1 MTGDLVTGDLVTP
14 YVVILVG
21 FVGLF
26 AAMLAVDLLGR
37 VGRKPFRP
45 LGRVLE
51 VAMAWRTGR
60 WIVCGAWLF
69 IGFHFLAR

>member
-1 MTGDLVTGDLVTP
+1 MTGDLMTP

-37 VGRKPFRP
+37 VGREPFRP

-51 VAMAWRTGR
+51 SGLATRTGR
-60 WIVCGAWLF
+60 WVACGAWLF